1 MVLIQ
6 ICETMISTVLGTIC
20 RLSDDL
26 LSRLI
31 SQTDVIIAGVLIFL
45 NDRAVV
51 RRMNWVKKLPS
62 PLSKALALGEHTFA
76 G

>member
-1 MVLIQ
+1 
-6 ICETMISTVLGTIC
+6 MISTVLGTIC